1 MNVLSLFDGISCGM
15 VALQQLGIS
24 FNSYYASEIEP
35 NAEKVSQRQYPNII
49 RIGDVTKL
57 NYENGVLISEKG
69 RFNVDNIDLLIGG
82 SPCQGFTY
90 AGFQDGMVTEEDIE
104 ITSLETYLRYKEQG
118 YKFKGQSYLF
128 WEYVRLLKQIK
139 PEYFLLEN
147 VKMAKKWENIITNAL
162 GVQPILL
169 NSADFSPQRRQRL
182 YWANFKIE
190 QPITSNSQVLQ
201 DIVRTEDNNHYH
213 LSQKHLQGFLKS
225 YNWTP
230 NYLHEKSKPL
240 LASYYKQ
247 PPHCPYIPCDKS
259 ESGYRMLSP
268 IECERLQGLPDNYTE
283 GISKTQRYKCL
294 GNGWNVP
301 TIVYILGKLKGKI

>member
-1 MNVLSLFDGISCGM
+1 M
-15 VALQQLGIS
+15 VALQQSGIS
-24 FNSYYASEIEP
+24 FDSYYASEIES
-35 NAEKVSQRQYPNII
+35 NAEKVSQQQYPNII

-57 NYENGVLISEKG
+57 DYKNSVLITEKG
-69 RFNVDNIDLLIGG
+69 NFNIDNIDLLIGG

-90 AGFQDGMVTEEDIE
+90 AGFQDGMITEEDIE

-139 PEYFLLEN
+139 PKYFLLEN

-162 GVQPILL
+162 GVQPVLL

-182 YWANFKIE
+182 YWANFEIK
-190 QPITSNSQVLQ
+190 QPTTINNQVLQ
-201 DIVRTEDNNHYH
+201 DVVRTADNSHYH
-213 LSQKHLQGFLKS
+213 LSQKHLQGFMKS
-225 YNWTP
+225 YKWTP

-259 ESGYRMLSP
+259 KSGYRMLSP

-301 TIVYILGKLKGKI
+301 TIVHIFVELKGKI